1 MNPESWQD
9 EGARSP
15 TIDGRDLN
23 ALIEQIKAMVPHYTP
38 EWRFSPDDPDA
49 GTALFYLVADM
60 LGENIKRLNRVP
72 LNNFIA
78 FLDLLQVKLQPA
90 RPARTHVVFALN
102 EGVREPVYV
111 PGGTLLT
118 AAPEDGGDE
127 LPFETESALLITP
140 ARITELYNV
149 HPDRDRIV
157 LLSERYDE
165 QLIAGSVP
173 EVPLYSVEGDNL
185 QEHVFY
191 IRNDDLFQ
199 LHHPAKLTLK
209 WHNADRRYVER
220 ELASILARADWLEWS
235 YSGGLEWIPF
245 EKVSAHGQ
253 EITLRKLS
261 SGAVE
266 PREVNGVLGRWIRC
280 VVKPNADGVS
290 GPPVLKA
297 IPEMDR
303 ITMRAVHDL
312 LLDPEAIPP
321 SELYFNDTEL
331 EKTRFYPF
339 GEYSMPY
346 SIFYAACPE
355 AFSKRG
361 SRLTLKFHAQN
372 VPNSLR
378 TGPDPEIRWKMIMRT
393 ADFEKK
399 PPPRLFIRRVQWEY
413 WNGENWMRLPE
424 SSSFEELFA
433 SLTEEQA
440 EITLDFPCPE
450 DMSSTFVNGREDCW
464 IRMRVTSTDP
474 VTAPVVEYM
483 SPRLEKMSFS
493 YAYPASTELEPE
505 NAYTLNNAV
514 LSDVT
519 ATVQQGG
526 DTFKPFLPIPCPA
539 PSVYIAFD
547 TPPLK
552 GPIRMQFTLG
562 RKPTAEEQLP
572 WIDWEAYTRTGT
584 EWSWVAMKTVDDTH
598 SFTQSGTLQ
607 FIGPAGLAS
616 TTLFGRERVWLRAV
630 NRDARYGERDI
641 VYPMV
646 TSIHRNAVLAVQQ
659 RTVVN
664 EYPENSKGGYV
675 LSQTPVI
682 SQEVW
687 VDETGFV
694 GEHELSRLVESDR
707 DRYEIYRDSEGSLQR
722 LWVRWDEVQTLNG
735 SSSDDR
741 HYTIQPAT
749 GFILFGNGVRGMAPP
764 QVGGDKVRATYQV
777 TNGNRGNVGAGQ
789 IAGIMQSLAFVNGVS
804 NPSPAIGGGDSEPLE
819 GALLRGPQ
827 QLKHR
832 GRAISASDV
841 EWIVKE
847 ADPGILKVKCLS
859 NRNVKLEHS
868 PGSLV
873 VAALPSG
880 GIAGREHF
888 PETKRRLEAALR
900 SKTSNLVATST
911 RLTVIAP
918 AFLEISVIATLVV
931 DSPDLIVPA
940 EAACLELLGRFLDP
954 ISGQL
959 DGRGWEIGEPIHAS
973 AFYGLLQ
980 SVKGV
985 QRVDQLHL
993 SVIRKENGEDVEML
1007 PEDIRKVLHGI
1018 VTNGG
1023 HHRLTAVLS

>member
-9 EGARSP
+9 GGVRSP

-23 ALIEQIKAMVPHYTP
+23 ALIEQMRAMVPHYTP

-49 GTALFYLVADM
+49 GTALFYLVAEM

-78 FLDLLQVKLQPA
+78 FLDMLQVKIQPA
-90 RPARTHVVFALN
+90 RPAHTHVVFSLN

-118 AAPEDGGDE
+118 AVPNDGGDD
-127 LPFETESALLITP
+127 LPFETSSALLITP
-140 ARITELYNV
+140 ARIMELYNV
-149 HPDRDRIV
+149 NPERDRIV
-157 LLSERYDE
+157 LQSENYDE
-165 QLIAGSVP
+165 LLALGTAP

-199 LHHPAKLTLK
+199 LDHPAKLTLK
-209 WHNADRRYVER
+209 WHNANRRYVEG
-220 ELASILARADWLEWS
+220 ELAAIFSRADWLEWS
-235 YSGGLEWIPF
+235 YSRGSEWIPF
-245 EKVSAHGQ
+245 EKVTVRGQ

-261 SGAVE
+261 LGAIETVE
-266 PREVNGVLGRWIRC
+266 VRGVAGRWIRC
-280 VVKPNADGVS
+280 LVKPSVDGVS
-290 GPPVLKA
+290 GPPVLKT

-303 ITMRAVHDL
+303 VTLRASHDL

-321 SELYFNDTEL
+321 SELYFNETEL
-331 EKTRFYPF
+331 EKTSFYPF
-339 GEYSMPY
+339 GQYSVPY

-355 AFSKRG
+355 VFSKRG

-378 TGPDPEIRWKMIMRT
+378 VGPDPEIRWKMIMRT

-413 WNGENWMRLPE
+413 WNGDNWMRLPE
-424 SSSFEELFA
+424 SGSFEELFA
-433 SLTEEQA
+433 DLSEEQS

-450 DMSSTFVNGREDCW
+450 DMAPTFVNGREDCW
-464 IRMRVTSTDP
+464 IRMRVTATDP

-493 YAYPASTELEPE
+493 YSYSAATDLEPE
-505 NAYTLNNAV
+505 NAFTLNNAV
-514 LSDVT
+514 ISDVT

-539 PSVYIAFD
+539 PSVYVAFD
-547 TPPLK
+547 APPLK
-552 GPIRMQFTLG
+552 GPIRIQFVLG
-562 RKPTAEEQLP
+562 RKPIMDENVP
-572 WIDWEAYTRTGT
+572 WVEWEAYVRTGNK
-584 EWSWVAMKTVDDTH
+584 WSWVVMKTIDDTNG
-598 SFTQSGTLQ
+598 FTQSGTLQ
-607 FIGPAGLAS
+607 FIGPAGLAKA
-616 TTLFGRERVWLRAV
+616 TLFGRERVWLRAV
-630 NRDARYGERDI
+630 NRDARYGVASI
-641 VYPMV
+641 VYPTV
-646 TSIHRNAVLAVQQ
+646 TSVHRNTVLVVQQ

-664 EYPENSKGGYV
+664 EYPESSKGGYV

-694 GEHELSRLVESDR
+694 GEHELSRLDELEADR
-707 DRYEIYRDSEGSLQR
+707 FEIYRDSEGAIQR
-722 LWVRWDEVQTLNG
+722 LWVRWDEVQSLSG
-735 SSSDDR
+735 SRSEER

-749 GFILFGNGVRGMAPP
+749 GLILFGNGVRGMAPP
-764 QVGGDKVRATYQV
+764 QEGGDKVRVTYQV

-789 IAGIMQSLAFVNGVS
+789 IASIMQSLAFVNGVS
-804 NPSPAIGGGDSEPLE
+804 NPAPSIGGGDAELLE

-832 GRAISASDV
+832 GRAISSSDV

-847 ADPGILKVKCLS
+847 IDPGILKVRCLS
-859 NRNVKLEHS
+859 NRNVNLQHT

-873 VAALPSG
+873 VVALPSG
-880 GIAGREHF
+880 GSAGREQF
-888 PETKRRLEAALR
+888 PETKRKLEAALR
-900 SKTSNLVATST
+900 SKASNLVASSG
-911 RLTVIAP
+911 RLSVMAP
-918 AFLEISVIATLVV
+918 AFLEISVIATIVV
-931 DSPDLIVPA
+931 DSPELLVPA
-940 EAACLELLGRFLDP
+940 EAACLELLSRFLNP

-959 DGRGWEIGEPIHAS
+959 DGRGWEIGEPVHAS
-973 AFYGLLQ
+973 VFYGLLQ
-980 SVKGV
+980 SIKGV
-985 QRVDQLHL
+985 QRVEQLHL
-993 SVIRKENGEDVEML
+993 NVIRKENGEDVEML
-1007 PEDIRKVLHGI
+1007 PDDIRKVMHGI
-1018 VTNGG
+1018 VTNGSY
-1023 HHRLTAVLS
+1023 HRLTAITP